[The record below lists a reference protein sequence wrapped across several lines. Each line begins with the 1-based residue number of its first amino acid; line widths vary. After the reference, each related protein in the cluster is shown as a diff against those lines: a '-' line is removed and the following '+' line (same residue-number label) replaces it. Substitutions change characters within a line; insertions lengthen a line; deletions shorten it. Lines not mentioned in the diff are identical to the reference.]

1 MLLLV
6 CMVVLL
12 LGGAALLLHHGYAHM
27 DDDEATSLAKREG
40 LGPWCCFFQP
50 RDVQNHETWIV
61 VCWTNA
67 LTLALVRAFADDC
80 VPAV

>member
-1 MLLLV
+1 MLMLFACAALLF
-6 CMVVLL
+6 MAGLL
-12 LGGAALLLHHGYAHM
+12 LLLHHGYAHM

-40 LGPWCCFFQP
+40 LGAWCCFFQP

-67 LTLALVRAFADDC
+67 LTLALVVASGGC
-80 VPAV
+80 

>member
-1 MLLLV
+1 MLMLFACAALLF
-6 CMVVLL
+6 MAGFL
-12 LGGAALLLHHGYAHM
+12 LLLHHGYAHM

-40 LGPWCCFFQP
+40 LGAWCCFFQP

-67 LTLALVRAFADDC
+67 LTLALVVASGGC
-80 VPAV
+80 

>member
-1 MLLLV
+1 MLTLLASLAL
-6 CMVVLL
+6 LL
-12 LGGAALLLHHGYAHM
+12 LGLGLLLHHGYAHM

-40 LGPWCCFFQP
+40 LRTCCFFQP

-67 LTLALVRAFADDC
+67 LTLALVYASGG
-80 VPAV
+80 